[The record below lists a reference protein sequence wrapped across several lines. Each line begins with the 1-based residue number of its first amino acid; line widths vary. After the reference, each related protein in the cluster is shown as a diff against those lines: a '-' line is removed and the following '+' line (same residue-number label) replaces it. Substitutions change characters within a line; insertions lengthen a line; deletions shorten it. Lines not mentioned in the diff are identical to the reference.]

1 MIHQHMILVVTNG
14 KVVLWKIISHF
25 TANTYIVFT
34 EFDAQRTTFYKP
46 SYKPVIL

>member
-1 MIHQHMILVVTNG
+1 MPIELTHTLVTHG
-14 KVVLWKIISHF
+14 KVVLWKIISRF